1 MERGA
6 GGTELKPKNK
16 VLGMESEGGESA
28 SEAPEEDLS
37 KKIPG
42 KAF

>member
-1 MERGA
+1 
-6 GGTELKPKNK
+6 
-16 VLGMESEGGESA
+16 MESEGGESA

-42 KAF
+42 KAFWMKAMCYECYV